1 MTGVSFGDRAQSFLL
16 QRSNT
21 AIKSTLQTLSTE
33 VTTGT
38 VADPGKS
45 LGGDFTQVGG
55 IAHVLTTLQ
64 AYDKAA
70 TQAAL
75 AAAAVQ
81 NSLSTID
88 GQAATL
94 ATSLMTAGSGGQPT
108 GLQTA
113 ATAARGAL
121 ATVLSALNVNV
132 GGHGLFSG
140 AATDRPAVVSADTLM
155 ASLAPAVAGQTTAAG
170 VAQAVQDWFAAPSGF
185 AATGYLGSSSPASAT
200 PIAPGEAVAATVTA
214 LDPAI
219 TATLAGLATA
229 ALIGVGPLSGNAPA
243 QAQLA
248 TLAGQTLLSSAD
260 TRTGLA
266 AQVGVV
272 QARISQAQT
281 RNGSEATAL
290 QLAQSKL
297 LAVDPYATATA
308 LQSTQNQ
315 LDTLYALTARI
326 SGLSLTNFLK

>member
-1 MTGVSFGDRAQSFLL
+1 MTSVSFGDLAQSFLL

-21 AIKSTLQTLSTE
+21 AIKTTLQSLSTE
-33 VTTGT
+33 VTTGIA
-38 VADPGKS
+38 ADPGKA
-45 LGGDFTQVGG
+45 LGGDFGKVGA
-55 IAHVLTTLQ
+55 IAHTLTTLQ
-64 AYDKAA
+64 AYGLAA

-75 AAAAVQ
+75 SASAVQ
-81 NSLSTID
+81 DSLSTLD
-88 GQAATL
+88 GQATAL
-94 ATSLMTAGSGGQPT
+94 STSLLTAGSAGQPT
-108 GLQTA
+108 GLQTV

-121 ATVLSALNVNV
+121 EAAVSALNARV
-132 GGHGLFSG
+132 GSQSLFAG
-140 AATDRPAVVSADTLM
+140 AATDRPAVASADALL
-155 ASLAPAVAGQTTAAG
+155 ASLGPVVAGQTTAAG
-170 VAQAVQDWFAAPSGF
+170 VAQAVQDWFASPSGF
-185 AATGYLGSSSPASAT
+185 AAAGYLGSATPASAT
-200 PIAPGEAVAATVTA
+200 PIAPGESAGASVTA

-229 ALIGVGPLSGNAPA
+229 ALIDTGPLVGNAPA
-243 QAQLA
+243 QADLA
-248 TLAGQTLLSSAD
+248 TLAGQALLSSSDA
-260 TRTGLA
+260 RAGLA
-266 AQVGVV
+266 ARVGVV

-308 LQSTQNQ
+308 LQSTQTQ